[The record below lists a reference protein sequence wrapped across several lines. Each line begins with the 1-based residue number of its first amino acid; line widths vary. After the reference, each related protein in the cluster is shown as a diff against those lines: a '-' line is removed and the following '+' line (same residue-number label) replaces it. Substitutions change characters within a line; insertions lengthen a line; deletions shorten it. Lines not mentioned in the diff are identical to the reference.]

1 MKEIIYKIKFHSEWH
16 CGSGLTSGSDLD
28 ALAVKDAD
36 GFPFIP
42 GKTLKGLIQEAAIEL
57 FGNDFD
63 NKYQMLPA
71 GKSAS
76 NTLDHFIPIVFGYF
90 DEKEISESKLH
101 TRGTA
106 FFSNA
111 VLSEA
116 LRKQAKESGLTSFF
130 YREIAA
136 TAIGEN
142 GIAKKHSLR
151 RMETV
156 IPCELVATISGI
168 DENYVEEMKKCLKF
182 IKRLGQNRHRGLGRC
197 SFEVVEPKEEAK
209 V

>member
-28 ALAVKDAD
+28 ALVIKDND

-42 GKTLKGLIQEAAIEL
+42 GKTLKGLTKEAAIEMIEL
-57 FGNDFD
+57 KGNRPEESGLI
-63 NKYQMLPA
+63 KEL
-71 GKSAS
+71 
-76 NTLDHFIPIVFGYF
+76 FGYF
-90 DEKEISESKLH
+90 DEKNIDDSKIH
-101 TRGTA
+101 TKGAA

-111 VLSEA
+111 VLSDR
-116 LRKQAKESGLTSFF
+116 LRNEAKEAGLTDFF
-130 YREIAA
+130 FRNITS

-142 GIAKKHSLR
+142 GIADKGSLR

-156 IPCELVATISGI
+156 IPCELVATISSV
-168 DENYVEEMKKCLKF
+168 DEKYEEELKKCLKY

-197 SFEVVEPKEEAK
+197 TFEFIEPKKEAK
-209 V
+209 A